1 MRTYWAYSS
10 RCRRKLGK
18 GKYVFSLPNWENHFY
33 IFLSCIFV
41 NYKYL
46 LEKRGIKKTFCF
58 DSTYASEIQIDRDK
72 VNKRILEFKH
82 SPTLDYKLDIVH
94 PLS

>member
-1 MRTYWAYSS
+1 MKENIFSHFPT
-10 RCRRKLGK
+10 GK
-18 GKYVFSLPNWENHFY
+18 TIFF

-46 LEKRGIKKTFCF
+46 LEKRGKGDFLLRLYLRLRET
-58 DSTYASEIQIDRDK
+58 DSRDK
-72 VNKRILEFKH
+72 FNKRFLEFKH
-82 SPTLDYKLDIVH
+82 SPALDYKLDIVH

>member
-1 MRTYWAYSS
+1 MKENIFSHFPT
-10 RCRRKLGK
+10 GK
-18 GKYVFSLPNWENHFY
+18 TFF
-33 IFLSCIFV
+33 FV

-46 LEKRGIKKTFCF
+46 LEKRGKGTFCF
-58 DSTYASEIQIDRDK
+58 DSTYASEIRIDRDK

-82 SPTLDYKLDIVH
+82 SPALDYKLDIVH

>member
-1 MRTYWAYSS
+1 MKENIFSHFPT
-10 RCRRKLGK
+10 GK
-18 GKYVFSLPNWENHFY
+18 TIFY

-46 LEKRGIKKTFCF
+46 SEKRGEGTFDF
-58 DSTYASEIQIDRDK
+58 DSTYASEKRIDRDK
-72 VNKRILEFKH
+72 FNKRFLEFKH
-82 SPTLDYKLDIVH
+82 SPALDYKLDIVH

>member
-1 MRTYWAYSS
+1 MKENIFSHFPT
-10 RCRRKLGK
+10 RKTI
-18 GKYVFSLPNWENHFY
+18 FF

-46 LEKRGIKKTFCF
+46 LEEGGEGTSYFN
-58 DSTYASEIQIDRDK
+58 STYASEKRIDRDK
-72 VNKRILEFKH
+72 FNKRILKFKH
-82 SPTLDYKLDIVH
+82 SPDYKLDIVH

>member
-1 MRTYWAYSS
+1 MKENIFSHFPT
-10 RCRRKLGK
+10 GK
-18 GKYVFSLPNWENHFY
+18 TIFF

-46 LEKRGIKKTFCF
+46 LEEGGEGSSDF
-58 DSTYASEIQIDRDK
+58 DPTYASEKRIDRDK
-72 VNKRILEFKH
+72 FNKRILKFKH
-82 SPTLDYKLDIVH
+82 SPALDYKLDIVH